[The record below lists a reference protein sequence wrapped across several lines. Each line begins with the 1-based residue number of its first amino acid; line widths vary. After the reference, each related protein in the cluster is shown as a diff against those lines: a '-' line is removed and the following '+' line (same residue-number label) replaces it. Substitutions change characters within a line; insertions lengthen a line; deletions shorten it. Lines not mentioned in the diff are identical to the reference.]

1 MFKLPAAKKH
11 STSLIVFVMVLCL
24 AGALF
29 ASATAAEEDQINH
42 LIGEKVMAV
51 AATGALLLDGE
62 MGDFHQQIV
71 ADGHRDSQA
80 YADFVAILQQIRDAN
95 QATYVYTL
103 IKTSDE
109 MTNLI
114 VDAAE
119 GEEADPF
126 GTEYEMEPQF
136 KTAFAGTP
144 DYAEHTWDDD
154 TYGTQKSAFAPIH
167 NSQGEIVAILGVDYP
182 APELAAAEAEQDEEQ
197 TEVAGP
203 AAGTFIS
210 ILVIIAVIIG
220 ASILVYKRKQA
231 AA

>member
-1 MFKLPAAKKH
+1 MFKLPAAKKY
-11 STSLIVFVMVLCL
+11 SASLVAFVTAFCLVF
-24 AGALF
+24 ALF
-29 ASATAAEEDQINH
+29 AAHTGAEEDQINR
-42 LIGEKVMAV
+42 LIGEKVMAI

-62 MGDFHQQIV
+62 MGDLHEQIV

-80 YADFVAILQQIRDAN
+80 YKDFMAILQQIRDVN

-103 IKTSDE
+103 IKVSDE

-136 KTAFAGTP
+136 ETAFAGTP
-144 DYAEHTWDDD
+144 DYAVHTWDDEE
-154 TYGTQKSAFAPIH
+154 YGTQKSAFAPIH
-167 NSQGEIVAILGVDYP
+167 NSQGEVVAILGVDYP
-182 APELAAAEAEQDEEQ
+182 APELSAAGVEEEQ
-197 TEVAGP
+197 EEVAGP
-203 AAGTFIS
+203 APGTFIL
-210 ILVIIAVIIG
+210 ILVVIAVVIG
-220 ASILVYKRKQA
+220 VAILIFKRKQA